1 MAALKQV
8 KLLWRVVGTWK
19 KMGVTQEDFLW
30 REEKGHFWQAA
41 SGGLVCE
48 RGIENVASGVIRK
61 VGDFGSFFSCHV
73 GVLIVFPQTIMLLHF
88 YRLFFF
94 F

>member
-1 MAALKQV
+1 MERGKRA
-8 KLLWRVVGTWK
+8 
-19 KMGVTQEDFLW
+19 FL
-30 REEKGHFWQAA
+30 A
-41 SGGLVCE
+41 SCIWGLVCE

-94 F
+94 FSDGIKLSFL